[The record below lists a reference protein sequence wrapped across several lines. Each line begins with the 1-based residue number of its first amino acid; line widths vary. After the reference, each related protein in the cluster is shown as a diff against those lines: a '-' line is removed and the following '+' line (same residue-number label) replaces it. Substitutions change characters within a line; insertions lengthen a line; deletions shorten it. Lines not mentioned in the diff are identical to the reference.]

1 MILTCPDCATSYF
14 VEDERIPPAGRTV
27 KCSSCDVRWR
37 AMPTSSE
44 PQAPK
49 PGVDEAVELDP
60 TAAAEA
66 ATVVTPVKIRPPRR
80 PALWRLLAGLGT
92 GIILILALAGLVI
105 FRQPVV
111 NLVPAIAPAYEAVG
125 LKVDALGLRVEDVD
139 FDTTFEAGR
148 PTLLVKGV
156 VHNIRHQAQTVPP
169 ITIRLLDEADVLIGG
184 VAARTLNA
192 NVPAAGRRYFA
203 ITVPEPPAGT
213 ATVEIVFDP
222 PAKGEAGHG
231 PGATSGHAAS
241 PAAPAAVEAQP
252 LAADSPDALPPH
264 AEH

>member
-92 GIILILALAGLVI
+92 GIILILALAGLVV

-125 LKVDALGLRVEDVD
+125 LKVDALGLRIEDVD

-156 VHNIRHQAQTVPP
+156 VHNIRHETQTVPP

-192 NVPAAGRRYFA
+192 NVPASGRRYFA
-203 ITVPEPPAGT
+203 ITVPEPPGGI

-222 PAKGEAGHG
+222 PAKGKAGH
-231 PGATSGHAAS
+231 A
-241 PAAPAAVEAQP
+241 PAPPAAVEAQP
-252 LAADSPDALPPH
+252 LAAASPDALPPH